1 MTTQNRTKINK
12 LISDWPKGTVYT
24 ASHLKKLSYN
34 YDLIRF
40 YKKSRWITPVGNG
53 AYKLFNDTVE
63 WYGGIYAL
71 QTQLGLSIHVGGKTA
86 LELRGMSH
94 YLSEKISRCFLYGHR
109 GIKLPQWFK
118 NYHWNTKIHFVTTNL
133 SPESL
138 PDSFSNYPHRDFYI
152 RISSPERAAMEMLYH
167 IPEEQGFDE
176 AQKIMENLF
185 TLRPAMVQKL
195 LENCKSIKVKRLF
208 MYMAEKH
215 TLPWVD
221 DLNLTKVN
229 FGSGERLI
237 VRNGRLDKKY
247 KITVPKETEL

>member
-1 MTTQNRTKINK
+1 MTTKNRTKINK
-12 LISDWPKGTVYT
+12 LVSDWPKGTVYT
-24 ASHLKKLSYN
+24 ASHLKKLGYN

-40 YKKSRWITPVGNG
+40 YKKSHWIVPVGNG
-53 AYKLFNDTVE
+53 AYRLFNDTVE

-86 LELRGMSH
+86 LEIRGMSH
-94 YLSEKISRCFLYGHR
+94 YLSEKINRCFLYGHR

-118 NYHWNTKIHFVTTNL
+118 HYNWNTKIHFVTTNL
-133 SPESL
+133 FPKSL
-138 PDSFSNYPHRDFYI
+138 PDSFSNYPHRDFNI

-185 TLRPAMVQKL
+185 TLRPAIVQKL

-237 VRNGRLDKKY
+237 VKSGRLDKKY